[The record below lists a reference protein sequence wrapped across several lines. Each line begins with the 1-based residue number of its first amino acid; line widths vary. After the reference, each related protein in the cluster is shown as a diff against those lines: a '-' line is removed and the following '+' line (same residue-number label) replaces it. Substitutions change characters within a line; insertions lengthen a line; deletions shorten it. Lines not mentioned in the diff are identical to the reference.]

1 MLAPAQLIHRLGI
14 TALLCCAAVAASGHS
29 IMSAFDLE
37 LVARQGQVVDGQELD
52 IFRGVALNNHGS
64 VAYTAVG
71 VDDTTASLSG
81 VALLVDG
88 QRSVATGDTIGNGG
102 LGFLGEPDLAD
113 DGTVAYSADV
123 FQTGAGLSNTGAVVG
138 PRSDP
143 LSHLLVAGRGTLIGG
158 VPLDGAI
165 NPSINEAGSL
175 AYTAIYYDTVLDLS
189 AAAIL
194 HDGAV
199 VAATGDLVGN
209 QVVSTVDRP
218 SINARG
224 DLAFEAVLID
234 LDTSEQSTGIFLNGT
249 LAASSGAVSD
259 GIELMEVFSP
269 SVNDHGDLAYI
280 GRYLDRDQNL
290 DNMVVVFNGEAII
303 ESGDRSFEGLI
314 LDRLLDVSINNAGQ
328 VALLA
333 TFLDEAAGT
342 FFEEGIFL
350 SQVVPEPGTGIGV
363 LLLAGLAAAGR
374 RRLSPQG

>member
-1 MLAPAQLIHRLGI
+1 MLALGQLSRRLGI
-14 TALLCCAAVAASGHS
+14 TALLCCGAVSASGHS
-29 IMSAFDLE
+29 LMSAFDLE
-37 LVARQGQVVDGQELD
+37 LVARQGEVVDGQELD

-71 VDDTTASLSG
+71 VDDTTVSPTG

-88 QRSVATGDTIGNGG
+88 QLSAVTGDTIGNGV

-123 FQTGAGLSNTGAVVG
+123 VRSGDGLTSTGAVVG
-138 PRSDP
+138 QGSDP
-143 LSHLLVAGRGTLIGG
+143 LSHLLLAGRDTLING
-158 VPLDGAI
+158 VPLDGVI
-165 NPSINEAGSL
+165 NPSIDGTGSL
-175 AYTAIYYDTVLDLS
+175 AYTAIYYDSVLDLT

-199 VAATGDLVGN
+199 VATTGDLVGN
-209 QVVSTVDRP
+209 DVVSTVDRP

-224 DLAFEAVLID
+224 DLAFEASLID
-234 LDTSEQSTGIFLNGT
+234 LDSSEESTAIFLNGV
-249 LAASSGAVSD
+249 LAASSGTTSD

-290 DNMVVVFNGEAII
+290 DNMAVFFNDEVVI
-303 ESGDRSFEGLI
+303 ESGDRSTEGLI
-314 LDRLLDVSINNAGQ
+314 LDRILDLSINDSGQ
-328 VALLA
+328 IALLA
-333 TFLDEAAGT
+333 TFIDEATGN

-350 SQVVPEPGTGIGV
+350 SQVVPEPATGLGV
-363 LLLAGLAAAGR
+363 VLAAMLAVTR
-374 RRLSPQG
+374 RRHSPHAG